1 MINDT
6 CKIFIVDDDDRVRQS
21 LSLLL
26 RSAGYRVESFGSA
39 EELLDYE
46 NIKEEGCIILDIFM
60 DGRSGLE
67 LQEEIHQ
74 KFTHLPII
82 YITGLGDIPMSVQ
95 AMKKGAINFLQK
107 PVNDLELIKT
117 VEEAV
122 AISQRQIAEHHE
134 TDKIKLL
141 FDSLTAREYQVYR
154 LIITG
159 ILNKQIASELNIA
172 EHTVKIHRGRIT
184 EKLGVKSV
192 AEMVNLA
199 QKLNLV

>member
-1 MINDT
+1 MINDS
-6 CKIFIVDDDDRVRQS
+6 CKIFIADDDDRVRQS

-26 RSAGYRVESFGSA
+26 RSAGYRVVSFGSA
-39 EELLDYE
+39 EKLLEFE
-46 NIKEEGCIILDIFM
+46 NYTGEGCIILDIFM

-67 LQEEIHQ
+67 LQEEFNQ
-74 KFTHLPII
+74 KFIHLPII

-107 PVNDLELIKT
+107 PVNDHELIKA

-134 TDKIKLL
+134 TDKIELL

-192 AEMVNLA
+192 AELVNLA

>member
-1 MINDT
+1 MVNDS
-6 CKIFIVDDDDRVRQS
+6 CKIFIIDDDDRVRQS

-26 RSAGYRVESFGSA
+26 RSAGYPVESFGSA
-39 EELLDYE
+39 EKLLDYE
-46 NIKEEGCIILDIFM
+46 NYTGEGCIILDIFM

-67 LQEEIHQ
+67 LQEEINH

-107 PVNDLELIKT
+107 PVNDLELIKA

-122 AISQRQIAEHHE
+122 ALSQRQIAEHRE
-134 TDKIKLL
+134 TDKTKLL
-141 FDSLTAREYQVYR
+141 LDSLTAREYQVYR

-159 ILNKQIASELNIA
+159 MLNKQIAYELNIA

-192 AEMVNLA
+192 AELVTLA
-199 QKLNLV
+199 QKLNL

>member
-1 MINDT
+1 MINDS
-6 CKIFIVDDDDRVRQS
+6 CKIFIIDDDDRVRQS

-26 RSAGYRVESFGSA
+26 RSAGYPVESCGSA
-39 EELLDYE
+39 EKLLEFE
-46 NIKEEGCIILDIFM
+46 NYTGEGCIILDIFM

-74 KFTHLPII
+74 KFIQLPII

-107 PVNDLELIKT
+107 PVNDLELIKA

-122 AISQRQIAEHHE
+122 ALSQRQIAEHRE
-134 TDKIKLL
+134 TDKTKLL
-141 FDSLTAREYQVYR
+141 LDSLTAREYQVYR

-159 ILNKQIASELNIA
+159 MLNKQIAYELNIA

-192 AEMVNLA
+192 AELVTLA
-199 QKLNLV
+199 QKLNL